1 MRRSEEW
8 VFPDGSTV
16 ASLSDCYIAVGAGWR
31 IEVAESTR
39 RPSRRHRMDPVPA
52 PLLEEHAV
60 TQVQDD
66 ATLLPILAAHAAP
79 TAHELQAEAQPDA
92 EALAKIAEGAGDNPM
107 LALGLAV
114 LAVVG
119 GGSAWK
125 LWTKRS
131 EQSHELAMKRL
142 ELEAATM
149 NGTAQ
154 PPPCQVKQAEV
165 DAKLAAL
172 EARIAKAEKTSLALP
187 EEFDA
192 DELVGRLS
200 KVEAALKRIGLKP
213 PAATTKATK
222 GKG

>member
-1 MRRSEEW
+1 
-8 VFPDGSTV
+8 
-16 ASLSDCYIAVGAGWR
+16 
-31 IEVAESTR
+31 
-39 RPSRRHRMDPVPA
+39 MDPVPA
-52 PLLEEHAV
+52 PLPEEHAV

-66 ATLLPILAAHAAP
+66 ATLLPIPAAHAAP

-92 EALAKIAEGAGDNPM
+92 EALAKIAGEAGDNPM

-187 EEFDA
+187 EDFDA
-192 DELVGRLS
+192 DELGGRVS

>member
-1 MRRSEEW
+1 ME
-8 VFPDGSTV
+8 
-16 ASLSDCYIAVGAGWR
+16 
-31 IEVAESTR
+31 
-39 RPSRRHRMDPVPA
+39 PVPA
-52 PLLEEHAV
+52 PLPEEHAV

-66 ATLLPILAAHAAP
+66 ATLLPIPAAHAAP

-92 EALAKIAEGAGDNPM
+92 EAIAKIAEGAGDNPM

-131 EQSHELAMKRL
+131 EQAHELAMKRL

-172 EARIAKAEKTSLALP
+172 EARLGKVEKTSLGLP
-187 EEFDA
+187 DGFDA
-192 DELVGRLS
+192 DDMIGRLS
-200 KVEAALKRIGLKP
+200 KVEGAIKRMGVKP
-213 PAATTKATK
+213 PAPKGGTK
-222 GKG
+222 

>member
-1 MRRSEEW
+1 
-8 VFPDGSTV
+8 
-16 ASLSDCYIAVGAGWR
+16 
-31 IEVAESTR
+31 
-39 RPSRRHRMDPVPA
+39 MDPVPA
-52 PLLEEHAV
+52 PLPEEHAV

-66 ATLLPILAAHAAP
+66 ATLLPIPAAHAAP

-92 EALAKIAEGAGDNPM
+92 EALAKIAGEAGDNPM